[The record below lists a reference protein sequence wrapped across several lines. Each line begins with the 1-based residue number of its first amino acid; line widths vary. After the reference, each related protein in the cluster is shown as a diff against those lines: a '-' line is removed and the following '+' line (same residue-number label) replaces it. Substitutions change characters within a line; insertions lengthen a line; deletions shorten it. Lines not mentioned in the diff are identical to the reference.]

1 MSDRT
6 VEIRGDEW
14 SEDEL
19 RDLASR
25 PRLDV
30 PVKDEYGRH
39 ARLAVHVWKAQHG
52 EGDGQPDDAAAE
64 ETPAP
69 KPAPKPETKP
79 EPAGKTE
86 APYIYAHPC
95 PRCGEPVNGGH
106 RNRFCD
112 SCRVKSR
119 KEQIAKSR
127 AKERA
132 KKTAQANEP
141 ARDGDSGHVNDALAL
156 AVGTLARR
164 LRRAVYAGDATTYRA
179 TVDALANID
188 KVITA
193 TGGWK
198 EDKQ

>member
-1 MSDRT
+1 MSKT
-6 VEIRGDEW
+6 VTIRGDEW

-19 RDLASR
+19 RELASR
-25 PRLDV
+25 PRMDV
-30 PVKDEYGRH
+30 PVKDEFGRR
-39 ARLAVHVWKAQHG
+39 ARLAVRAWKAQHG
-52 EGDGQPDDAAAE
+52 EGDEEPDDAAAE
-64 ETPAP
+64 ETR
-69 KPAPKPETKP
+69 APKPETKP
-79 EPAGKTE
+79 EPETKPVGKTE

-95 PRCGEPVNGGH
+95 PRCGVSVEGG
-106 RNRFCD
+106 RKNKFCD
-112 SCRVKSR
+112 ACRVKSR

-132 KKTAQANEP
+132 EKAAPANELD
-141 ARDGDSGHVNDALAL
+141 RDGDSGHVNDALAL
-156 AVGTLARR
+156 AVGTLVRR
-164 LRRAVYAGDATTYRA
+164 LRRAVYAGDARTYRS

>member
-6 VEIRGDEW
+6 VEIRGEEW

-19 RDLASR
+19 RDLAAR

-30 PVKDEYGRH
+30 PVKDKHGRR
-39 ARLAVHVWKAQHG
+39 ARLAVRVWQAQHG
-52 EGDGQPDDAAAE
+52 EDDEQPDDTAAE
-64 ETPAP
+64 EPT
-69 KPAPKPETKP
+69 APKPETKP
-79 EPAGKTE
+79 EPAEPAEPE

-95 PRCGEPVNGGH
+95 PRCGVSVEGG
-106 RNRFCD
+106 RKNKFCAA
-112 SCRVKSR
+112 CRVKSH

-132 KKTAQANEP
+132 EKTAQANEP

-156 AVGTLARR
+156 AVGTLVRR
-164 LRRAVYAGDATTYRA
+164 LRRAVYAGDARTYRS

-193 TGGWK
+193 AGGWEEGHK
-198 EDKQ
+198 

>member
-1 MSDRT
+1 MSKT
-6 VEIRGDEW
+6 VTIRGDEW

-19 RDLASR
+19 RDLAAR

-30 PVKDEYGRH
+30 PVKDEFGRR
-39 ARLAVHVWKAQHG
+39 ARLAVHVWQAEHG
-52 EGDGQPDDAAAE
+52 EGDEQPDDTAAE

-69 KPAPKPETKP
+69 KPETKP
-79 EPAGKTE
+79 EPETKPAGKTE

-95 PRCGEPVNGGH
+95 PRCGDPVKGG
-106 RNRFCD
+106 RKNKFCD
-112 SCRVKSR
+112 ACRVKSR
-119 KEQIAKSR
+119 KEQIAKTR

-141 ARDGDSGHVNDALAL
+141 ARDGDNGHVNDALAL
-156 AVGTLARR
+156 AVGTLVRR

-193 TGGWK
+193 AGGWK

>member
-1 MSDRT
+1 VSKT
-6 VEIRGDEW
+6 VTIRGDEW

-25 PRLDV
+25 LIRDV
-30 PVKDEYGRH
+30 PVKDEFGRR
-39 ARLAVHVWKAQHG
+39 ARLAVRVWQAQHG
-52 EGDGQPDDAAAE
+52 EGDEEPDDAAAE

-79 EPAGKTE
+79 EPDGKTE

-95 PRCGEPVNGGH
+95 PRCGVSVEGG
-106 RNRFCD
+106 RKDRLCD
-112 SCRVKSR
+112 ACR
-119 KEQIAKSR
+119 AKSKR
-127 AKERA
+127 GRVARCMAKERA
-132 KKTAQANEP
+132 KESAPVKKSD
-141 ARDGDSGHVNDALAL
+141 RDGDGDTVNDSIAMT
-156 AVGTLARR
+156 VGTLARR

-179 TVDALANID
+179 TVGALTDID

>member
-1 MSDRT
+1 MSKT
-6 VEIRGDEW
+6 VTIRGDEW

-30 PVKDEYGRH
+30 PVKDEYGRR
-39 ARLAVHVWKAQHG
+39 ARLAVHVWQAQHG
-52 EGDGQPDDAAAE
+52 EGDERPDDAEAE
-64 ETPAP
+64 ETPAS
-69 KPAPKPETKP
+69 KPETKP

-119 KEQIAKSR
+119 KDQIAKSR

-198 EDKQ
+198 EDK

>member
-6 VEIRGDEW
+6 VTIRGDEW

-25 PRLDV
+25 PRLCV
-30 PVKDEYGRH
+30 PVKDEYGRR
-39 ARLAVHVWKAQHG
+39 ARLAVHVWQAQHG
-52 EGDGQPDDAAAE
+52 EGDEQQDDAP
-64 ETPAP
+64 TPDPEP
-69 KPAPKPETKP
+69 KPA
-79 EPAGKTE
+79 EPE

-95 PRCGEPVNGGH
+95 PRCGEPVNGGR

-119 KEQIAKSR
+119 KDQIAKSR